1 MPCLKRC
8 TSRGRATPLKDTI
21 DMCLALDG
29 GWMVALLS
37 DMGSLDCGGG
47 QGWKKRQAKALRVVG
62 HCHLLSCS
70 VTSG

>member
-1 MPCLKRC
+1 
-8 TSRGRATPLKDTI
+8 
-21 DMCLALDG
+21 MCLALDG

-37 DMGSLDCGGG
+37 DLGSLDRGGG
-47 QGWKKRQAKALRVVG
+47 QGWKRRQAKALQVVG